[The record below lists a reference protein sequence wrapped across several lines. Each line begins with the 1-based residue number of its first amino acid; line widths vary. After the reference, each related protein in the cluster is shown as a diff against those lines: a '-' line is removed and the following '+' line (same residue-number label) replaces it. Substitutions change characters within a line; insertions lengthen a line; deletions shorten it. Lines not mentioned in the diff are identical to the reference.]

1 LQWSP
6 GLATSGPMSESPFDG
21 RKDFIFRPDP
31 LYNESGV
38 GGDSMIRHID
48 SELQGLKDLALQMG
62 GCVEKAFENA
72 CTSVVSRDS
81 KAFDEVHKHESRI
94 NDLQILIDEC
104 CVNVLAKQA
113 PVARDLRL
121 VIAIT
126 KINTDLERMGDQS
139 VNIALSARDLYKSF
153 PKAVLPGEINRMIE
167 EVRGMVRSV
176 LDAFARRDVELS
188 QKVLEQDD
196 VVDEMRNV
204 LIRNMKAQMKTNAD
218 QIEIGLAFIMIA
230 KNLERMADHATNIAE
245 EVIYL
250 TTGNDVRHG
259 HASSVN
265 S

>member
-1 LQWSP
+1 
-6 GLATSGPMSESPFDG
+6 M
-21 RKDFIFRPDP
+21 
-31 LYNESGV
+31 V
-38 GGDSMIRHID
+38 RHID

-62 GCVEKAFENA
+62 GCVEKALEFA
-72 CTSVVSRDS
+72 CNSVISRDS
-81 KAFDEVHKHESRI
+81 KGFEEVHKHESRI
-94 NDLQILIDEC
+94 NDLQILIDES

-113 PVARDLRL
+113 PVAKDLRL

-126 KINTDLERMGDQS
+126 KINTDLERMGDQA
-139 VNIALSARDLYKSF
+139 VNIAYSAQELYKAF
-153 PKAVLPGEINRMIE
+153 PKVVLPAEINRMIE

-176 LDAFARRDVELS
+176 LDAFARRDVDLS
-188 QKVLEQDD
+188 QHVLQQDD
-196 VVDEMRNV
+196 CVDELRDT
-204 LIRNMKAQMKTNAD
+204 LIQNMKERMKTNAD

-259 HASSVN
+259 HSVTVN

>member
-1 LQWSP
+1 
-6 GLATSGPMSESPFDG
+6 
-21 RKDFIFRPDP
+21 
-31 LYNESGV
+31 
-38 GGDSMIRHID
+38 MIRHID

-72 CTSVVSRDS
+72 CAVVTKSGTN
-81 KAFDEVHKHESRI
+81 AFDEVHKHESRI
-94 NDLQILIDEC
+94 NGLQILIDES

-139 VNIALSARDLYKSF
+139 VNIALSARDLYRDF
-153 PKAVLPGEINRMIE
+153 PKAVLPGEITRMID

-196 VVDEMRNV
+196 VVDELRDT
-204 LIRNMKAQMKTNAD
+204 LIDNMKSQMKANVE
-218 QIEIGLAFIMIA
+218 QMEMGLGSGKEAA
-230 KNLERMADHATNIAE
+230 
-245 EVIYL
+245 
-250 TTGNDVRHG
+250 
-259 HASSVN
+259 
-265 S
+265 